1 MVILAPFWCCV
12 CLHRY
17 MMHQNSFF
25 LKSKAKHQRR
35 EIISCCIE
43 IPSGVVL
50 RFALALQLN
59 LCYTPS
65 LLIGPQ
71 IGPCWSVWSNTGT
84 SFSPRGE
91 TKILWTTP
99 MEQSLGCRRPRRAKV
114 ARWFLGYSRHGRS
127 GSCKPIGCLGSSGCS
142 PCPPTAHWTFCLQ
155 RTWTAMTTPG
165 DTIGL
170 GHQRHK
176 HHRQLTKRPS
186 TRTANWGQ
194 GSKFRCNHTSWLASN
209 QQYIR
214 RNEKTIF
221 DN

>member
-65 LLIGPQ
+65 LLTGPQ
-71 IGPCWSVWSNTGT
+71 IGPFWSVWSSTGT

-91 TKILWTTP
+91 TKILWYEALAAGDHGGQRWLDDSWATHAMAGLVLVSPLGVWGALAAAHALLQLTGHFAFNGRGLLWLPPATLLDSGTSGTSTTGNWP
-99 MEQSLGCRRPRRAKV
+99 NDRLPE
-114 ARWFLGYSRHGRS
+114 
-127 GSCKPIGCLGSSGCS
+127 
-142 PCPPTAHWTFCLQ
+142 PPTGVQFS
-155 RTWTAMTTPG
+155 M
-165 DTIGL
+165 
-170 GHQRHK
+170 
-176 HHRQLTKRPS
+176 
-186 TRTANWGQ
+186 
-194 GSKFRCNHTSWLASN
+194 
-209 QQYIR
+209 
-214 RNEKTIF
+214 
-221 DN
+221 